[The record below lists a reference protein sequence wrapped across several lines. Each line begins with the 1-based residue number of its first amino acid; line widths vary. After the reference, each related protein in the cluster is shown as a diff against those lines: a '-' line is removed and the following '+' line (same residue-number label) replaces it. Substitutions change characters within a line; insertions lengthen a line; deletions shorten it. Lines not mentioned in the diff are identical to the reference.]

1 MMARRASMVVGAA
14 VLGIAAAELLAR
26 VNGRGGG
33 SAGSLIAV
41 AVVACAAA
49 VVYGRASRESEATPA
64 GEWSVVELC
73 ADFGDAAVVDATVA
87 ALGEALDRGRASVA
101 AMPMAIHVGDDVVE
115 VFWDRPPPLP
125 TPAFRPAATGWVW
138 TTTPDLLLP
147 FVSVEGDPASTPL
160 LPALVAMGATGLGE
174 VYVNLEACPLVNL
187 VGEHAAALG
196 VLAQVG
202 GQLASP
208 LVDVLAVGSP
218 GPETNPGLGAG
229 VEWVGPEAAVME
241 ARRRR
246 SGLRQHLE
254 ERAWES
260 VVMARRRDPMG
271 HEWRPLVVVVPDPS
285 AGGDWSESLTRL
297 ARGERSGV
305 ACVFVNR
312 DPDGESLVVTC
323 GDGIAHL
330 PFLPGI
336 AVVLPETD
344 KESET
349 RPSRSRF
356 APPIGGT
363 DELPRPDVARPGG
376 ACSGVERGD
385 VEHRRKVP
393 GEGAGVDGDARAGAS
408 QGVEVRVLGPVEVV
422 GTSSPLGAKGT
433 ELVAYLACHRDG
445 VSDDRIKTVVW
456 PTRPVTHQTWLN
468 RVSAC
473 RQALGTGLD
482 DEPVL
487 PPFEDGIGRLSG
499 SVVTDADQLVEALH
513 ATEDADDVVALPVLR
528 AALARVRGRP
538 FEERRGYEW
547 AFAEFHVAH
556 AERIASEVAHR
567 LVAIALAAGDWK
579 LALWA
584 SEQGLVAVPASEPLA
599 QERMRAF
606 AAGNDRRGVQ
616 RALRDLLASL
626 GAQDPATAL
635 QPDTLELYEQLR
647 APEQSTGQWS

>member
-1 MMARRASMVVGAA
+1 MARSMLVMARQVSMVVGAA
-14 VLGIAAAELLAR
+14 VIGIAAAELVAR
-26 VNGRGGG
+26 VTGRRGGSQG
-33 SAGSLIAV
+33 LGSLV
-41 AVVACAAA
+41 VVALIGCAAA
-49 VVYGRASRESEATPA
+49 LVSRRSRPRP
-64 GEWSVVELC
+64 GSPQLVGDWSVAELC
-73 ADFGDAAVVDATVA
+73 ADHGETAALDATVA
-87 ALGEALDRGRASVA
+87 ALGEALDRGRASVSA
-101 AMPMAIHVGDDVVE
+101 LPVAIHVGDDVVE

-125 TPAFRPAATGWVW
+125 TPAFRPAPTGWVW
-138 TTTPDLLLP
+138 TTTPELLVPYL
-147 FVSVEGDPASTPL
+147 VAEGDPASTPL
-160 LPALVAMGATGLGE
+160 LPTLVAIGATGLGE

-187 VGEHAAALG
+187 VGTHDETFRVLEHLCDG
-196 VLAQVG
+196 
-202 GQLASP
+202 LASP

-218 GPETNPGLGAG
+218 DPESGPRLGAG

-271 HEWRPLVVVVPDPS
+271 HEWRPLVVVVPDPL
-285 AGGDWSESLTRL
+285 AGGEVLESLTRL

-305 ACVFVNR
+305 SCIFVNR
-312 DPDGESLVVTC
+312 DPDGECLAVVC
-323 GDGIAHL
+323 GDGVLYL
-330 PFLPGI
+330 PFLPGV
-336 AVVLPETD
+336 AVVLPASASAPEPPVPVAGSD
-344 KESET
+344 GDESAEGDVT
-349 RPSRSRF
+349 AVDL
-356 APPIGGT
+356 APV
-363 DELPRPDVARPGG
+363 D
-376 ACSGVERGD
+376 VERID
-385 VEHRRKVP
+385 VVK
-393 GEGAGVDGDARAGAS
+393 ADAMQVDGAH
-408 QGVEVRVLGPVEVV
+408 GVEVRVLGPVEIV

-473 RQALGTGLD
+473 RQALGADPDGEL
-482 DEPVL
+482 VL
-487 PPFEDGIGRLSG
+487 PPFEDGIGCLSV
-499 SVVTDADQLVEALH
+499 SVATDVDQLVAALQ
-513 ATEDADDVVALPVLR
+513 ATENVDDVVAMPVLR
-528 AALARVRGRP
+528 DALARVRGRP

-556 AERIASEVAHR
+556 AERTVSELAHR
-567 LVAIALAAGDWK
+567 LGAVALRVGEWK

-599 QERMRAF
+599 QDRMRAF

-626 GAQDPATAL
+626 GAEDPASAL

-647 APEQSTGQWS
+647 APSRAPSGWS